1 MLVYITS
8 LIVVWG
14 TFLMQFM
21 QVIVSALWRYTVFS
35 VGAGDGDVMDEHVDS
50 SWSKWVG
57 YECSWLCIKVVRK
70 A

>member
-1 MLVYITS
+1 
-8 LIVVWG
+8 
-14 TFLMQFM
+14 MQFM